1 MSLCPLLD
9 EKTGKSYTINT
20 INNIPYCLNGLTG
33 TSIGQNIDLT
43 VTATKGVSVNM
54 LILWLDCPWNIIFK
68 TGKLENNRMFWCFV
82 YIEINVSSPSAIVV
96 RHCHITETK
105 LSKISYRY
113 VKKLNSTKHASKCI
127 RQDMWEFIFRKIHE
141 KLFCTFQF

>member
-33 TSIGQNIDLT
+33 TSIRQNIDLT

-54 LILWLDCPWNIIFK
+54 LILWLDCLWNIIFK
-68 TGKLENNRMFWCFV
+68 TGKLENNRMF
-82 YIEINVSSPSAIVV
+82 
-96 RHCHITETK
+96 
-105 LSKISYRY
+105 
-113 VKKLNSTKHASKCI
+113 
-127 RQDMWEFIFRKIHE
+127 
-141 KLFCTFQF
+141 